1 MRVFIA
7 VMIALITAT
16 LAIGNMI
23 TFRVIDM
30 KVTVPGVLVAC
41 ILAGLF
47 SSRSRGDLKGVVV
60 GAALGVLA
68 GLCVTIGLLAL
79 VFKPN

>member
-1 MRVFIA
+1 MKVFIG

-16 LAIGNMI
+16 LAIGNML
-23 TFRVIDM
+23 TFDMEVI
-30 KVTVPGVLVAC
+30 VPGVLVAC
-41 ILAGLF
+41 ILAGLK
-47 SSRSRGDLKGVVV
+47 SSRSRGGLKGVVV

-68 GLCVTIGLLAL
+68 GLCVSIGLLAL

>member
-7 VMIALITAT
+7 MMIALITTT
-16 LAIGNMI
+16 LVIGNML

-30 KVTVPGVLVAC
+30 KVIVPGVLVAC
-41 ILAGLF
+41 ILAGLI
-47 SSRSRGDLKGVVV
+47 SSRSRGGLKGVVV

-68 GLCVTIGLLAL
+68 GLCVSIGLLAL

>member
-16 LAIGNMI
+16 LVIGNML
-23 TFRVIDM
+23 TFDMEVI
-30 KVTVPGVLVAC
+30 VPGVLVAC
-41 ILAGLF
+41 ILAGGH
-47 SSRSRGDLKGVVV
+47 SSGSRGGLKGVVV

-68 GLCVTIGLLAL
+68 GLCVSIGLLGFL
-79 VFKPN
+79 FKPN